1 MSNSID
7 LEQVERYARQTINQ
21 DGVLYFFMGLLLV
34 TVGVSF
40 LIPYFSWVGILG
52 ILFVFPAEWV
62 RKRVTYP
69 RIGYAKFQTPPG
81 FGRGI
86 GIFAVG
92 AVIILSIVAFMAPRF
107 LPVLIGGVF
116 GLSFYFGSSM
126 SDVRLRDWVVI
137 GLMLVSGVIT
147 AVFFQDWHVATA
159 VQLTLIGVIL
169 MVMGL
174 VDLVRF
180 IHVHPVLEDGY
191 ETDQGGL

>member
-1 MSNSID
+1 MSRSID
-7 LEQVERYARQTINQ
+7 LEQVERDARQTVNQ
-21 DGVLYFFMGLLLV
+21 DGILYVFMGLLLV

-40 LIPYFSWVGILG
+40 MIPALSWIGILG
-52 ILFVFPAEWV
+52 ILFVFPAEWL
-62 RKRVTYP
+62 RKRITYP
-69 RIGYAKFQTPPG
+69 RIGYAKFQAPPG
-81 FGRGI
+81 LWRGM
-86 GIFAVG
+86 GIFAAL
-92 AVIILSIVAFMAPRF
+92 AVVVLIVAALVWPRV

-126 SDVRLRDWVVI
+126 SGVRLRDWVVI
-137 GLMLVSGVIT
+137 GLMLVSGLIT

-169 MVMGL
+169 MVIGL

-191 ETDQGGL
+191 ETDQGSL